1 MVMMVKTEACIE
13 VWLRCLRWMRGGGG
27 LHEKESERESDT
39 EHRLNRAKR
48 KLSGSKKAGEKT
60 FGLE

>member
-13 VWLRCLRWMRGGGG
+13 VWLRCLKWMRGGGG

-39 EHRLNRAKR
+39 EHRSNRAKR
-48 KLSGSKKAGEKT
+48 KLVGSKKAGEKT
-60 FGLE
+60 FGQE

>member
-13 VWLRCLRWMRGGGG
+13 VWLRCLRWISGGAG
-27 LHEKESERESDT
+27 LHERESERESDT

-48 KLSGSKKAGEKT
+48 KLIGSKMVGEKT